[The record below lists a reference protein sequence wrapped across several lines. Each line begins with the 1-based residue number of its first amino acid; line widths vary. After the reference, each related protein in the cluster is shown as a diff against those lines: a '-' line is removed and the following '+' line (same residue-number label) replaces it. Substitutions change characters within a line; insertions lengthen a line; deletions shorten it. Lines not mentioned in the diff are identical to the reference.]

1 MIDFTAG
8 AARELIAPEDVE
20 SLRTAGALVPNSRLE
35 RSHFFDGKFLAARD
49 LIRDQQYF
57 LAREADLGQ
66 AAGGGVTVGLRVAP
80 GAAADELV
88 VSRGHGVTPAGELTL
103 LPRNVTVRLA
113 DIPLAEQLSARFGLS
128 RRPQPPVRNR
138 TGLFVLAL
146 RPVEFTANP
155 IGAYPTSITG
165 QRTVEDGDVIEATAV
180 VLVPWTDDNAAD
192 ALDARRGRA
201 ARAVFVENRPSG
213 VSANVLPLAMVA
225 LQNNIVAWLDVA
237 MVRRELGADFADR
250 PGLDVGGRAL
260 RLAHVL
266 QYAGHLDEEV
276 RHNGGRGFPAVPRF
290 GALPPAGP
298 MPPGM
303 IATRDF
309 TQNFFPAEV
318 DAELSAVPEDELP
331 VMVDEALGLPPID
344 LTVPPALLESTA
356 VLVLAPVPRAEWVA
370 VNNRLN
376 QTGTAPATRQLLPA
390 AANRLA
396 ARKPLQI
403 LQRLRIPAP
412 LPVPIDT
419 SNPVEQEW
427 ARLAALPNLWFVRRR
442 SLAYRDDLAGRFV
455 RFAGRD
461 VSAEDRVRTRLAPVG
476 LGPQFDALVERA
488 PPNVAAEVSAL
499 LESPRFATSPVLT
512 AAALGELTRMRQ
524 LDRASVLATSAR
536 LTAPGAGDGLLRLE
550 RSQGE
555 VLKSPE
561 ALTKIAAT
569 ADWRE
574 TDAAARSASETA
586 VPTLAA
592 ALAGR
597 PKVTRSTTAPAP
609 PRAPAAPAP
618 REEPSPRKVPA
629 PKRRPSSKRNDV
641 TIKPIDQPLPGEQVV
656 ALSPE
661 TAAEAAIVWLA
672 RPNLF
677 PGRALTAPTL
687 QRRQRWQAGR
697 LAVRGQTLTA
707 GVVQGLEV
715 GHEVVP
721 RGEGEPPLVRLTIA
735 AGAGLATSGEDV
747 VLARPVE
754 IELRELPVF
763 AEPSVEAGLPPGPVP
778 APPPP
783 EDVPPPPGDRTGVA
797 GPSTLRARAFLRRRL
812 GALLAASPDAIARVG
827 VLVLQPVEVDRLG
840 EFDPTD
846 PCELGFGEVGD
857 NSAFEDWP
865 IPDGVRL
872 AW

>member
-20 SLRTAGALVPNSRLE
+20 SLRTAGALVEDRRLE
-35 RSHFFDGKFLAARD
+35 RPRFFDGKFLAARD

-66 AAGGGVTVGLRVAP
+66 VSGGGVTVGLRVAF

-103 LPRNVTVRLA
+103 LPNNLTVRLA

-128 RRPQPPVRNR
+128 RRPQPPLRNR

-180 VLVPWTDDNAAD
+180 VLVPWTDDDATD

-201 ARAVFVENRPSG
+201 ARAIFVESRRSG
-213 VSANVLPLAMVA
+213 VSANVLPLAMVG
-225 LQNNIVAWLDVA
+225 LQNNIVVWLDA
-237 MVRRELGADFADR
+237 GLVRRELGADFADR
-250 PGLDVGGRAL
+250 PGLGVGGRAL

-266 QYAGHLDEEV
+266 QYVGHLDDEL
-276 RHNGGRGFPAVPRF
+276 RRSGGRGFPAAARF
-290 GALPPAGP
+290 DALPPAGP

-309 TQNFFPAEV
+309 TQNFFPAEI
-318 DAELSAVPEDELP
+318 DAELAPIPEDELA

-344 LTVPPALLESTA
+344 LGVPPALLESTA

-376 QTGTAPATRQLLPA
+376 QTGATPATRQLLPA

-403 LQRLRIPAP
+403 LQRLRLPAP

-427 ARLAALPNLWFVRRR
+427 ARLAASPNLWFVRRR
-442 SLAYRDDLAGRFV
+442 NLAYRDDLAGRFV

-461 VSAEDRVRTRLAPVG
+461 GAAEDRLRTRLDPVG
-476 LGPQFDALVERA
+476 LRPQFDALVERA

-512 AAALGELTRMRQ
+512 AAALGELTRMGQ

-550 RSQGE
+550 RNQGDM
-555 VLKSPE
+555 LKSPE
-561 ALTKIAAT
+561 VLTKIAAT

-574 TDAAARSASETA
+574 TDTAARTASETA
-586 VPTLAA
+586 VPNLAA
-592 ALAGR
+592 TLAGR
-597 PKVTRSTTAPAP
+597 PAVMRPRAPSAPAT
-609 PRAPAAPAP
+609 PAAPAP
-618 REEPSPRKVPA
+618 TRAAPRPGVTTPIAPTRTATTGPAAAREAPPPTRAAA
-629 PKRRPSSKRNDV
+629 PKRGPSPKKARTSKR
-641 TIKPIDQPLPGEQVV
+641 K
-656 ALSPE
+656 
-661 TAAEAAIVWLA
+661 
-672 RPNLF
+672 
-677 PGRALTAPTL
+677 
-687 QRRQRWQAGR
+687 
-697 LAVRGQTLTA
+697 RGS
-707 GVVQGLEV
+707 
-715 GHEVVP
+715 
-721 RGEGEPPLVRLTIA
+721 R
-735 AGAGLATSGEDV
+735 
-747 VLARPVE
+747 
-754 IELRELPVF
+754 
-763 AEPSVEAGLPPGPVP
+763 
-778 APPPP
+778 
-783 EDVPPPPGDRTGVA
+783 
-797 GPSTLRARAFLRRRL
+797 
-812 GALLAASPDAIARVG
+812 
-827 VLVLQPVEVDRLG
+827 
-840 EFDPTD
+840 
-846 PCELGFGEVGD
+846 
-857 NSAFEDWP
+857 
-865 IPDGVRL
+865 
-872 AW
+872 